1 MLLKDQS
8 VKTVLMIITPCEITW
23 LARLSLVL
31 LGRLAQPDLMVR
43 LIVLLVNWKV
53 VSYRI
58 LF

>member
-1 MLLKDQS
+1 
-8 VKTVLMIITPCEITW
+8 
-23 LARLSLVL
+23 LVL

-43 LIVLLVNWKV
+43 LIVLLVSWKV